1 MVVPRSSSN
10 SSGERKRDLLCRIKY
25 CNKLPDIPFDP
36 KFLIYPFDPN
46 RFVQYH
52 HTSLER
58 GYKHELHTEADL
70 GLDIDLISM
79 DCDKELEES
88 NFNDVD
94 ETLLEDEVANT
105 SLDPMKSQRHSKKV
119 SWLRRTEYISSD
131 YKQYQNIGMGAENKV
146 GFNSKKTSVKDIYKD
161 RDSQIEAIENTF
173 EQATKTIPARKN
185 GAYPTE
191 IIDFLP
197 DYDHWKY
204 PFSQVLFDSKPLPTG
219 CTVEPEG
226 LDEKMN
232 HAMIRG
238 MVDEE
243 GSQFVV
249 YFLPTDETITKIKG
263 KETET
268 LEYKLAREYNW
279 SVNKSE
285 TSRGY
290 EESLFVVKRD
300 GNMYYNELDTKVKL
314 TKRRVKGKKAN
325 KVKLTV
331 KRREML
337 EDEVAAQD
345 QRMKALE
352 KLELEEE
359 FEEEAAPGTPT
370 NDAKESEDE
379 FGSPKMSPEKEEES
393 QDSEPEPE
401 KKVQEPEEKVSD
413 KELSSSSEDEAKNI
427 FGSDDDDDDDI

>member
-1 MVVPRSSSN
+1 
-10 SSGERKRDLLCRIKY
+10 
-25 CNKLPDIPFDP
+25 
-36 KFLIYPFDPN
+36 
-46 RFVQYH
+46 
-52 HTSLER
+52 
-58 GYKHELHTEADL
+58 
-70 GLDIDLISM
+70 M

-359 FEEEAAPGTPT
+359 FEEEAATGTPT
-370 NDAKESEDE
+370 NNAKESEDE

-427 FGSDDDDDDDI
+427 FGSDDDDDDI